1 LAVAFVGGEGTEMR
15 PLVLVTALATLAMT
29 GAAAAQERNRVTA
42 SPTLPEASAAQNR
55 AVDAASVAD
64 VKPGL
69 SVFGSDGRNVGR
81 VVEVVRTPAGQIN
94 RLLLDA
100 ADGKRRALSGA
111 DIVVARGRVTTT
123 LNLVQIV
130 ALPVVQN

>member
-1 LAVAFVGGEGTEMR
+1 MR
-15 PLVLVTALATLAMT
+15 TFLVTTAITTLVMT
-29 GAAAAQERNRVTA
+29 GVAVAQERNRVTA

-55 AVDAASVAD
+55 TVDAASVAD
-64 VKPGL
+64 IKPGL

-81 VVEVVRTPAGQIN
+81 VAEVVRTPAGQIN

-111 DIVVARGRVTTT
+111 NIVVTRGRVTTT
-123 LNLVQIV
+123 LSLVQIV
-130 ALPVVQN
+130 ALPVVQR